1 LRAGIEFQAKQG
13 KMRVAP
19 LNMDINERPVS
30 SSSRIGRIVVLL
42 VGLIWIVAIA
52 CLWWTLTPMPSHLL
66 SNLLASYLLVWGGI
80 AIIGRR
86 PGSEV
91 RKRFALMTS
100 AIGLTLAGIEL
111 PAMVGMVDYG
121 RLFPSNQIRP
131 LHSRSN
137 IPDPDLLHRR
147 PAYFHDAGWT
157 KGDLIVSTFTR
168 VSSAPAYHY
177 DVSYDRNG
185 FRNATDLNQA
195 EIAVVGDSFIEGGLV
210 AYDSLMT
217 SVLGRLR
224 KCTVANLG
232 QSQYGPRQERVVLE
246 RYAAPLKP
254 RVCVWAF
261 FEGNDLGDI
270 ARYDLVKAHWPPR
283 PEPRSMGDRSFS
295 RNALTAFIRVAGLD
309 KSRYLDFLK
318 RSGTIRTPA
327 GTQERLFFLYP
338 GLPLS
343 ADDRTALNKLE
354 TILGSASEFCE
365 HEKIRLVVV
374 FIPTKFRV
382 YQDMCTFAVDSPCA
396 GWIRNELPE
405 TLRSMVARIS
415 PGIGYLDL
423 TGPFREQ
430 AATRPLLYFADD
442 THWSPEGHKL
452 AAELIDKYLSQ

>member
-1 LRAGIEFQAKQG
+1 
-13 KMRVAP
+13 
-19 LNMDINERPVS
+19 MDINERPVAS
-30 SSSRIGRIVVLL
+30 SARLGRIVVSL

-80 AIIGRR
+80 ALIGRR
-86 PGSEV
+86 PASEV
-91 RKRFALMTS
+91 RKRFALMTA

-111 PAMVGMVDYG
+111 PAIVGMVDYG

-137 IPDPDLLHRR
+137 IPDPDLLHRH

-177 DVSYDRNG
+177 DVRYDRNG

-195 EIAVVGDSFIEGGLV
+195 EIAVVGDSFTEGGMV
-210 AYDSLMT
+210 AHDRLMT
-217 SVLGRLR
+217 TVLGRLR
-224 KCTVANLG
+224 GCNVANLG
-232 QSQYGPRQERVVLE
+232 QSEYGPRQELVVLE

-261 FEGNDLGDI
+261 FEGNDLNDI
-270 ARYDLVKAHWPPR
+270 ARYDLLKAQWPPR
-283 PEPRSMGDRSFS
+283 PEPRSVADRSLTW
-295 RNALTAFIRVAGLD
+295 NALTAVIRVAGLD
-309 KSRYLDFLK
+309 RSRYADLLK
-318 RSGTIRTPA
+318 RSGIVQTPA
-327 GTQERLFFLYP
+327 GVEERLYFLYP

-343 ADDRTALNKLE
+343 SRDRGALGKLE
-354 TILGSASEFCE
+354 QIFKSASEICE

-382 YQDMCTFAVDSPCA
+382 YQDMCAFPENSPCA
-396 GWIRNELPE
+396 GWTRNELPE
-405 TLRSMVARIS
+405 MLRTIVARIS

-452 AAELIDKYLSQ
+452 AAELLDKYLSR